1 MYVVYVCSSIQQ
13 SKVVEQCVLSVC
25 LTLKYTGIIFGAKP
39 SNMIRGISLKNVKA
53 AIRNLG
59 SEINN
64 TVSLLGCTYESDL
77 LLMMNL

>member
-1 MYVVYVCSSIQQ
+1 MSCFGRKHSFCQR
-13 SKVVEQCVLSVC
+13 
-25 LTLKYTGIIFGAKP
+25 GAKP

-53 AIRNLG
+53 AIRDLG